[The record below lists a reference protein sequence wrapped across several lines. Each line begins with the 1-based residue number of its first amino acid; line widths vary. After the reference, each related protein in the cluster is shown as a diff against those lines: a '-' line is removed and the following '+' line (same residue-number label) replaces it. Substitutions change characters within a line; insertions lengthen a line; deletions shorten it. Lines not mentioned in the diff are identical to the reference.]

1 MRTNLLKNAA
11 KQSKELLKVDLTGY
25 KATLDPK
32 MTAVVHFTKSGSPA
46 LIGSYNSKG
55 QFYELKFK
63 EYGE

>member
-1 MRTNLLKNAA
+1 MLKNAA

-55 QFYELKFK
+55 PFYELKFK